1 MISLNDPEANV
12 DPNEVNTIQVNVSS
26 SSDKA
31 GILITLT
38 ETGVNTGVFRGAFSF
53 TSGDSSS
60 PTGLIKVAAGD
71 NIGISYEGSHP
82 RMEADIG
89 GVQQGGNVE
98 MIQVPDPEVK
108 PSILI
113 GGAVQLTFGPEVVL
127 APNWK
132 TQEIKTQCDEFGIPQ
147 SECNFGVAAGETT
160 IAMSYANAPLNGQDP
175 VTFTIWQNVP
185 GTGWVDLQKHQL
197 PGSEIQINF
206 DKQTVTA
213 YTPFMGGVFIIG
225 VRDSGGGGGGG
236 GLGFPGAGIVLDLL
250 APVTAETPPPRTST
264 PSVATGTSDNA
275 TSGSIVGQTTGSG
288 QKNNE
293 TGSGTTASS
302 VSQLNS
308 PASTT
313 TSGAYSTIIAVPGIG
328 NVTLSFSNLGSER
341 SFVVWEVKSES
352 ELAAL
357 KISKAASGD
366 TKVLTASDNTP
377 YDVVGPVFNIGP
389 FDAKVNGTVT
399 VTIPYNS
406 TLAPE
411 GGDSVRMLQFVGNAW
426 EDVTTNPPADGYVV
440 TGSLNGLGPVVAAI
454 KSK

>member
-1 MISLNDPEANV
+1 MRQQTGPSSTGSSSSNSSYGSGTGSGSGSGAVIEVPVQPAGSDTTTSTSFVDNEETNDSISNTSSGGSSDGRTLLPVSSQSEPGGSESSNDTSSGPLESGSSLGPSSEGSESSASNSSSIDGQPTDVVSSTEPSLQMSNESSSVVGSGSANQSSSEGNLTAASGSSKGPASHPIGDNSTTATASSPSHLGLDANEIITVSSSSNPNAVEQTISTENGTTRINYGNVNNVDNVSASISLDKPSYNPGDSPVISLNDPEANV

-185 GTGWVDLQKHQL
+185 G
-197 PGSEIQINF
+197 
-206 DKQTVTA
+206 
-213 YTPFMGGVFIIG
+213 Y
-225 VRDSGGGGGGG
+225 
-236 GLGFPGAGIVLDLL
+236 GLGRF
-250 APVTAETPPPRTST
+250 TKT
-264 PSVATGTSDNA
+264 
-275 TSGSIVGQTTGSG
+275 
-288 QKNNE
+288 
-293 TGSGTTASS
+293 
-302 VSQLNS
+302 
-308 PASTT
+308 PASR
-313 TSGAYSTIIAVPGIG
+313 IG
-328 NVTLSFSNLGSER
+328 NSN
-341 SFVVWEVKSES
+341 
-352 ELAAL
+352 
-357 KISKAASGD
+357 
-366 TKVLTASDNTP
+366 
-377 YDVVGPVFNIGP
+377 
-389 FDAKVNGTVT
+389 
-399 VTIPYNS
+399 
-406 TLAPE
+406 
-411 GGDSVRMLQFVGNAW
+411 
-426 EDVTTNPPADGYVV
+426 
-440 TGSLNGLGPVVAAI
+440 
-454 KSK
+454 